1 MSIEAVGGTRH
12 QPRLSLNPL
21 TLWLCRLSCACE
33 GRRQLGESRA
43 CSPGEA
49 RDGVACDRE
58 VHSQESCGISSLS
71 GSRRR
76 STRLRA
82 AEPASRPSLESEIER
97 LKRCTSMAQKFPAPG
112 RRKKL
117 WKSTRNLRD
126 RGQKLCQALL
136 VKKGPFRI

>member
-1 MSIEAVGGTRH
+1 MSLHVSIEAVGGTRH

-97 LKRCTSMAQKFPAPG
+97 LKRCTSMAQVPSPWSQEEVVEEH
-112 RRKKL
+112 KK
-117 WKSTRNLRD
+117 S
-126 RGQKLCQALL
+126 Q
-136 VKKGPFRI
+136 GPRSEAMPSASC